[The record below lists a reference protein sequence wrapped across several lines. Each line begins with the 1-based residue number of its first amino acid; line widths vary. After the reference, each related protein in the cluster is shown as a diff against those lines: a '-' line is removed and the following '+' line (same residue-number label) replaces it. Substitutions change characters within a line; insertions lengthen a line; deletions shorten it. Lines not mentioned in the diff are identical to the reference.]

1 MPPLAEAII
10 FIFGLIGL
18 GYVAAWSGYLGRGV
32 AEGATEFAVGVAM
45 PVLLFRTMVAS
56 EFDSAPWPLWLCYFS
71 SIAMAWAVGQTITVK
86 LFGRDAKAGVVGG
99 VASSFSNLVLMGA
112 PFTLAVFGQAGFGM
126 LALIIALHLPVMM
139 AASIV
144 LFTWADRKTGGG
156 SASAAATG
164 FLRTMIT
171 NPLIVGIL
179 AGVAWRMTGLGL
191 PGVLGRLV
199 EAIADI
205 AAPLALI
212 SIGMSLRN
220 FGLSGNL
227 GPATGLSAVK
237 LIVMPALVVAMALLL
252 DLPPL
257 TAQIAVVGAAMPAG
271 VNPYLIAT
279 RFGTGQAL
287 ASNTTTITTL
297 CAAAT
302 TAFWLAV
309 ARSVFGT

>member
-1 MPPLAEAII
+1 MPPLAEAVI

-18 GYVAAWSGYLGRGV
+18 GYAAAWSGYLGRGV
-32 AEGATEFAVGVAM
+32 AEGLTEFAVGVAL
-45 PVLLFRTMVAS
+45 PVLLFRTMA
-56 EFDSAPWPLWLCYFS
+56 DSQLDSVPWLLWLCYFS
-71 SIAMAWAVGQTITVK
+71 SIAITWAVGQTITVK
-86 LFGRDAKAGVVGG
+86 VFGRDARAGVVGG
-99 VASSFSNLVLMGA
+99 VASSFSNLVLMGS

-144 LFTWADRKTGGG
+144 LFTWADRKSGGG
-156 SASAAATG
+156 SASAAAVG
-164 FLRTMIT
+164 FLHAMIT
-171 NPLIVGIL
+171 NPLIVGIV
-179 AGVAWRMTGLGL
+179 AGVVWRVAGLGL

-199 EAIADI
+199 EAVATI

-227 GPATGLSAVK
+227 GPAMGLSAVK
-237 LIVMPALVVAMALLL
+237 LVVMPALVLAMALLL
-252 DLPPL
+252 GLPPL
-257 TAQIAVVGAAMPAG
+257 AAQIAVVGAAMPAG

-297 CAAAT
+297 CAAVTA
-302 TAFWLAV
+302 AFWLAV
-309 ARSVFGT
+309 ARAVFGT